1 MSTQIGSPAL
11 NIGIFTLFVVVTLLI
26 VYRVSRS
33 SNTASDYYAAGQ
45 LVHRAPERH
54 RDLG

>member
-11 NIGIFTLFVVVTLLI
+11 NIGIFALFVVVTLVI

-33 SNTASDYYAAGQ
+33 VEHRLGLLRRRQ